1 MRIALLTRRFDSNGG
16 GTERDLIVTAQGLRA
31 AGHQVTIFADEIRG
45 AAGGWDVRRV
55 GGGPRLGRALSLMR
69 FAWTAAP
76 AARRAGTDLVLSF
89 ARCVGADVMRSGGG
103 AHASYLRAA
112 RKWRGALGAAA
123 MRISPYHQVQR
134 LVERQAFRSAGLKRV
149 IAVSNFVRDDLIGE
163 FGLAPEKT
171 VTIYNGVDLGRFRP
185 PLDPSARAAIRQ
197 KFIVPA
203 SARVVAFVGN
213 GFARK
218 GLGFLIEAWPLV
230 AGGAFLLV
238 AGSDRQTEKFVR
250 RAHALNV
257 GARIVFTGPQPSVDQ
272 IFHAAD
278 SFAMPSL
285 FEPFGNVVMEA
296 MACWIAR
303 DDQRLFGR
311 CGSDTAL
318 DARLP
323 RREPRRRG
331 RGRTP
336 PRRIVRRPRKPRR
349 RRPRHRREIHLVAL
363 RQRTK
368 RAARIDQI
376 RGESLS
382 YLARYFTGEAV
393 GCNAAGG

>member
-1 MRIALLTRRFDSNGG
+1 MRIALLTRRFDGNGG

-45 AAGGWDVRRV
+45 SAGGWDVRRV
-55 GGGPRLGRALSLMR
+55 GGGPRLGRALPLMR

-76 AARRAGTDLVLSF
+76 AARRAGSDLVLSF
-89 ARCVGADVMRSGGG
+89 ARCVGADVIRSGGG

-112 RKWRGALGAAA
+112 RKWRGPLGAAA
-123 MRISPYHQVQR
+123 MRISPYHQVQM
-134 LVERQAFRSAGLKRV
+134 LIERQAFRGAGLKRV

-171 VTIYNGVDLGRFRP
+171 VTIYNGVDLDRFRP
-185 PLDPSARAAIRQ
+185 PLDPSARAALRQ

-238 AGSDRQTEKFVR
+238 AGSDRQTEKFAR
-250 RAHALNV
+250 RARALNV
-257 GARIVFTGPQPSVDQ
+257 AARVVFTGPQPNVEQ

-296 MACWIAR
+296 MASGLPAMTSAFSGVAEVIPPSMR
-303 DDQRLFGR
+303 GFRVENPDDVG
-311 CGSDTAL
+311 
-318 DARLP
+318 
-323 RREPRRRG
+323 E
-331 RGRTP
+331 
-336 PRRIVRRPRKPRR
+336 
-349 RRPRHRREIHLVAL
+349 VAL
-363 RQRTK
+363 RLGALFDAPASLAADA
-368 RAARIDQI
+368 RATAEQFTWSRYAKELNALL
-376 RGESLS
+376 ESI
-382 YLARYFTGEAV
+382 G
-393 GCNAAGG
+393 